1 MNKLNV
7 KLENCY
13 GIEKMEYEFDFSE
26 NNAIAIYARNGL
38 MKTSFSKTLKKIQDN
53 KNGEIRDEIFNKPGV
68 ANILEDGNAIN
79 SSSVFVI
86 KSFESYYESNSITDL
101 LVNDNIKTQIK
112 NVLKLRDRFLKELE
126 KNSGLK
132 ISKTSS
138 GKKIYELEPTLVKD
152 LKFPEDSFLLNIN
165 KINDIKVE
173 YDCSH
178 IRYSSIFDS
187 SIIRKI
193 KTDEFQNKITEF
205 CKASDEI
212 YKAYGFLDK
221 GKFTL
226 PKLKNIAKSLE
237 NDRFFVKENFIYLDG
252 GFEIKDFNSLS
263 NKIKEIEE
271 KIKEVSVFQ
280 EIEKLLSDAKGIVLR
295 DIIENNSDIIPYLK
309 IDKLD
314 TLKEQIWIS
323 YIQKNKEAFE
333 ELQKQYC
340 LLENEIDNIDFDD
353 TQWNNALEIFEE
365 RFTVPYKMKIS
376 NIKSVIIGESVPRV
390 SFYFEKN
397 GEIVTLERGELEDKD
412 VLSQGE
418 KRALYLL
425 NIIFDVE
432 KLKDSNNDILF
443 IIDDIADSFDYKNK
457 YAIVEYLYEMS
468 TIDNFRLL
476 ILSHNFDFYRTV
488 ASRLSLKREARLCAE
503 YSNGGIILKEEK
515 YQNQPFK
522 FWKNNLGYIN
532 ILALIPFVRNIIE
545 YRSKESELN
554 KDEDYMTLTSL
565 LHKKDG
571 NTLITFSDIEDIYK
585 KYLKSIEFKEEVDG
599 NTVVLEELIRQAEAI
614 NLENAELEH
623 KIIMAMAIRHKA
635 EQYMFSEIGKHTGQL
650 TWSIKRNMKIG
661 TVGEF
666 ITHINNSGNQTREL
680 YNGIKQFAK
689 KDIVKILDEVNIMTP
704 ENIHLNSF
712 MYEPLLDMDIIELHR
727 LYQNIKN
734 LE

>member
-7 KLENCY
+7 KLANCY

-79 SSSVFVI
+79 SRSVFVI

-112 NVLKLRDRFLKELE
+112 NVLKSRDRFLKELE
-126 KNSGLK
+126 KISGLK

-173 YDCSH
+173 YDYSH

-205 CKASDEI
+205 CKASDKI
-212 YKAYGFLDK
+212 YKAYDFLDK

-252 GFEIKDFNSLS
+252 GFEIKDLNSLS

-271 KIKEVSVFQ
+271 KIKEVPVFQ

-323 YIQKNKEAFE
+323 YIRKNKEAFE

-340 LLENEIDNIDFDD
+340 LLESEIDNIDFDD

-376 NIKSVIIGESVPRV
+376 NIKSAIIGESVPRV
-390 SFYFEKN
+390 NFYFEKN

-432 KLKDSNNDILF
+432 KLKDSKNDILF

-488 ASRLSLKREARLCAE
+488 AGRLSLKREARLCAE
-503 YSNGGIILKEEK
+503 YSNGEIILKEEK

-565 LHKKDG
+565 LHEKDG

-635 EQYMFSEIGKHTGQL
+635 EQYMFSEIGKYTGQL
-650 TWSIKRNMKIG
+650 TWSIKRNMKIR

-712 MYEPLLDMDIIELHR
+712 MYEPLLDMDITELRR
-727 LYQNIKN
+727 LYQNIKK

>member
-1 MNKLNV
+1 M
-7 KLENCY
+7 
-13 GIEKMEYEFDFSE
+13 
-26 NNAIAIYARNGL
+26 
-38 MKTSFSKTLKKIQDN
+38 
-53 KNGEIRDEIFNKPGV
+53 
-68 ANILEDGNAIN
+68 
-79 SSSVFVI
+79 
-86 KSFESYYESNSITDL
+86 
-101 LVNDNIKTQIK
+101 
-112 NVLKLRDRFLKELE
+112 
-126 KNSGLK
+126 
-132 ISKTSS
+132 
-138 GKKIYELEPTLVKD
+138 
-152 LKFPEDSFLLNIN
+152 
-165 KINDIKVE
+165 
-173 YDCSH
+173 
-178 IRYSSIFDS
+178 
-187 SIIRKI
+187 
-193 KTDEFQNKITEF
+193 
-205 CKASDEI
+205 
-212 YKAYGFLDK
+212 
-221 GKFTL
+221 
-226 PKLKNIAKSLE
+226 KNIAKSLE

-271 KIKEVSVFQ
+271 KIKEVPVFQ

-376 NIKSVIIGESVPRV
+376 NIKSAIIGESVPRV

-503 YSNGGIILKEEK
+503 YSNGEIILKEEK